1 MRASSSPVRMSQAPE
16 ELARSSARLVAR
28 DFVTQLRASLVR
40 YDPVSHRDIANVHA
54 IRKTNMEYYL
64 YIKKRY
70 PPGDSIRSPR
80 KGQRR
85 KK

>member
-1 MRASSSPVRMSQAPE
+1 M
-16 ELARSSARLVAR
+16 
-28 DFVTQLRASLVR
+28 
-40 YDPVSHRDIANVHA
+40 SHRDLANVHA